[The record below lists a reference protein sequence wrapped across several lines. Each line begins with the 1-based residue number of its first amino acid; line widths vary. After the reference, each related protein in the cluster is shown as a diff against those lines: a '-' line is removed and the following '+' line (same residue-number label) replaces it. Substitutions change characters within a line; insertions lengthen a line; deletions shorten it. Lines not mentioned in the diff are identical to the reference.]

1 MELKPDAKQSELV
14 TALEPVRDR
23 LMKSYK
29 AAQEALKIGKEMKD
43 DKAIESAQDELN
55 ALTLFKSDMG
65 TYIRLYTFLSQ
76 IFDYGTTAIEKRAI
90 FYKRLLPLLE
100 FGREREGIDLS
111 KVVLTHHHLRNLG
124 KQGMPLHKDTT
135 PKLEPITEAG
145 SGSVQE
151 KEKALLAAIIAKVNE
166 LFEGELTDQ
175 DKLVY
180 VNNVIKG
187 KLLESE
193 TLRKQAASNTKEQF
207 ANSPDL
213 KTELMNAIMGAL
225 DAHTAMST
233 QALNS
238 PTVRSGME
246 DILLN
251 HSQLWETLRERANG

>member
-1 MELKPDAKQSELV
+1 M
-14 TALEPVRDR
+14 
-23 LMKSYK
+23 
-29 AAQEALKIGKEMKD
+29 
-43 DKAIESAQDELN
+43 
-55 ALTLFKSDMG
+55 
-65 TYIRLYTFLSQ
+65 
-76 IFDYGTTAIEKRAI
+76 
-90 FYKRLLPLLE
+90 E

-111 KVVLTHHHLRNLG
+111 KVVLTHHNLKNQG
-124 KQGMPLHKDTT
+124 KRTLPLNQGET
-135 PKLEPITEAG
+135 PKLYPITEAG
-145 SGSVQE
+145 SGRVQE
-151 KEKALLAAIIAKVNE
+151 KVKAHLEEIIAKVND

-193 TLRKQAASNTKEQF
+193 TLRQQATNNTKEQF

-225 DAHTAMST
+225 DAHTLMST

-238 PTVRSGME
+238 PLVQNAMK

-251 HSQLWETLRERANG
+251 HAGLWETLREKAAG